1 MGDLITPLDFDRLLD
16 MPCDRQGIRFH
27 AYDTNQTYLIEFQ
40 GRESAIFE
48 WYFRQWIAEV
58 KALIPDMKENSR
70 SQLFCV
76 EVN

>member
-1 MGDLITPLDFDRLLD
+1 MGDWITPLDFDLLLD
-16 MPCDRQGIRFH
+16 MPRDRQGMRFH
-27 AYDTNQTYLIEFQ
+27 ACDTNQTYLIEFQ

-48 WYFRQWIAEV
+48 GDFRQWIAAV
-58 KALIPDMKENSR
+58 NALIPDMKENSR